1 MGEGLF
7 GLSDTDEWK
16 AQRPQVVAGLL
27 PLSSLER
34 NIDVIAGSASEFI
47 GELRGQCESGAAA
60 L

>member
-16 AQRPQVVAGLL
+16 AQRHQVVAGLL
-27 PLSSLER
+27 PLSSLEQ
-34 NIDVIAGSASEFI
+34 NIDVIAGSGAEFV